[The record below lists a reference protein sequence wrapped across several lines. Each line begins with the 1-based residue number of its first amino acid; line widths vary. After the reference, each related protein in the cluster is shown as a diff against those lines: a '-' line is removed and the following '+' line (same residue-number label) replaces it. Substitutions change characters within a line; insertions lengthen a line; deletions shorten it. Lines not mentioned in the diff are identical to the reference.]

1 MVKSNK
7 TGYFRKQV
15 LRGRMSKVASYAE
28 IYVSA
33 LVLIGILLLSL
44 EIIHDIFIIGNDILH
59 GTSTIQISTFL
70 STAFEL
76 IIGIEFVKM
85 LAKHTPSSAVEV
97 LLYAIARQLINSS
110 HNSMIDA
117 LIGVIAIAILFAVR
131 KYLSETIHRSSED
144 EFVVNGSISVSE
156 LNDKIGANI
165 DPVLGNTIA
174 GVLYN
179 SAKVEGATLKT
190 GYEVKLDNY
199 IFQVYSMDSGLI
211 KQIKIDSDKIS

>member
-1 MVKSNK
+1 MSERKNS
-7 TGYFRKQV
+7 GSFRKQV
-15 LRGRMSKVASYAE
+15 LRGRMSRIASYTE

-33 LVLIGILLLSL
+33 LVLVGIILLSVHIVADIITIAND
-44 EIIHDIFIIGNDILH
+44 IIH
-59 GTSTIQISTFL
+59 GTTTIHISDFL

-110 HNSMIDA
+110 HGDMLDA

-131 KYLSETIHRSSED
+131 KYLSETIHRSNED
-144 EFVVNGSISVSE
+144 EFVVNGSISVDE
-156 LNDKIGANI
+156 LNDKIGSNI
-165 DPVLGNTIA
+165 DTMRGNTIA

-179 SAKVEGATLKT
+179 SAKAEGAKLKT
-190 GYEVKLDNY
+190 GYEVKLDKY
-199 IFQVYSMDSGLI
+199 IFSVYSMDSGLI
-211 KQIKIDSDKIS
+211 KQVRIDTDVIS